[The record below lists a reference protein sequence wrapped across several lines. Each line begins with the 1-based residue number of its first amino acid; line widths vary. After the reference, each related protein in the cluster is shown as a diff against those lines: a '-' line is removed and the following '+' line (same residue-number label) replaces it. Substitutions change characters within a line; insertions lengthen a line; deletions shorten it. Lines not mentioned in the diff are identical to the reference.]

1 MSKNITLKTI
11 FKKIIDFNLVLLIKP
26 TVVIVTTILVIFII
40 IWFGYSKYIEYN
52 NSIKLANAQ
61 ANWDRRKGCVIK
73 LNDIPNTEI
82 DYYKKQII
90 SVVNCISDNELLNQ
104 ALVDSYLRDEELGRV
119 YLRAVK
125 NYHIEPRPTYCGNY
139 GCN

>member
-26 TVVIVTTILVIFII
+26 AAIIATTILFIFII
-40 IWFGYSKYIEYN
+40 IWFGYSKYIEYD

-61 ANWDRRKGCVIK
+61 ANWDRRKECVIK

-90 SVVNCISDNELLNQ
+90 SIVNCISDNESRNQ
-104 ALVDSYLRDEELGRV
+104 ALLDSYLRNEELGRV
-119 YLRAVK
+119 YLRAMK
-125 NYHIEPRPTYCGNY
+125 NYHIEPRPTYCGNH